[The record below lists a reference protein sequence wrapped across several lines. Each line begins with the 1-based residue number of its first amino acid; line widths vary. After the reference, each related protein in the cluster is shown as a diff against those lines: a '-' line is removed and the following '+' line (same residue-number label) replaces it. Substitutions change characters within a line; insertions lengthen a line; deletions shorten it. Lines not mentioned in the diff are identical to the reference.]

1 MQIHKDAMNK
11 RGLKTGA
18 SWALAASVCLALNLS
33 TAGRVSAQP
42 ETPAAGAP
50 AAAASGSVSQP
61 QVQSVVAT
69 LEIVAQ
75 NAERL
80 DASMNRLYPGYG
92 TPQQGGAVVS
102 ALNPALDAA
111 VRLRSSLSGLL
122 KQLRALPK
130 NGTPEQAIALRDTL
144 KSVTSLTDGLE
155 TVVAQ
160 LRALSQDIE
169 RG

>member
-1 MQIHKDAMNK
+1 MQINKNARNK

-18 SWALAASVCLALNLS
+18 SWVLAPGVCLAVNLS
-33 TAGRVSAQP
+33 APGRANAQP
-42 ETPAAGAP
+42 VESVSGAST
-50 AAAASGSVSQP
+50 AAASSSTAQT

-80 DASMNRLYPGYG
+80 NASMNRLYPGYG
-92 TPQQGGAVVS
+92 TQQQGGAVVS

-122 KQLRALPK
+122 RQLRALPK

-144 KSVTSLTDGLE
+144 RSVTSLTDGLE